1 MKHCCRVCCCA
12 IFCCTCCRKT
22 PLNVINEETK
32 LLPKND
38 ATRNEI
44 ELEELYVFG
53 SAPEELRKNL
63 LEAYGRKPVKKI
75 VLGKSHCLIL
85 LNNNK
90 LIGFGSN
97 EDGQLGID
105 LNTKIC
111 NKITNIPITI
121 NNINDNHNMQIID
134 IAAGEDFSLV
144 LLKNSEDQTI
154 LIKFG
159 ANIRNRYVK
168 NPNIKVQKIEKLP
181 DGVDNISK
189 IFAFEKRI
197 MFFTNDNKIYVGG
210 KDFMGTE
217 ISEYKN
223 LEFENRNIE
232 NLYMLKESCIVIDTD
247 DKLFGLGDN
256 SYKELGLGSNYNI
269 NKFHKLLFKFP
280 KSHIKKIATGA
291 RHILFLLENGELF
304 CVGDNSEGQCCG
316 ANSNYVIPIKLEFNN
331 KEKIIDCYAG
341 YNHNLIILQ
350 NGSVYTWGNTTN
362 GKLGYFEDKF
372 TQEIPREILGLKIK
386 CINNVCLGYQM
397 TVIATGQEQDS
408 LVIKNRPPKIEHS
421 MNELN

>member
-85 LNNNK
+85 LNNNT

-97 EDGQLGID
+97 EEGQLGLPLKD
-105 LNTKIC
+105 KIC
-111 NKITNIPITI
+111 NKITRIPITCQ
-121 NNINDNHNMQIID
+121 NIGDIQNLEIID

-144 LLKNSEDQTI
+144 LLKNAEDQTI

-159 ANIRNRYVK
+159 IDVINRYVEI
-168 NPNIKVQKIEKLP
+168 PNTEVQKIEKLP
-181 DGVDNISK
+181 DGVENIK
-189 IFAFEKRI
+189 NIFAFEKRI
-197 MFFTNDNKIYVGG
+197 MFYTRDNKIYVGG

-217 ISEYKN
+217 IDYYKN
-223 LEFENRNIE
+223 LEFEGNIE
-232 NLYMLKESCIVIDTD
+232 NLYMLKESCIVTD
-247 DKLFGLGDN
+247 SNDVMYGLGDN
-256 SYKELGLGSNYNI
+256 SYKELGIGSNYNI

-280 KSHIKKIATGA
+280 KSHIKKISAGA

-316 ANSNYVIPIKLEFNN
+316 ATSNCVVPMKLELNN
-331 KEKIIDCYAG
+331 KEKIIDCFAG

-362 GKLGYFEDKF
+362 GKLGYYEDKF
-372 TQEIPREILGLKIK
+372 TQEVPREILGLKIK

-408 LVIKNRPPKIEHS
+408 LVIKNRPPRFEQG
-421 MNELN
+421 MNEMN